1 MRMRTISLLSIFL
14 LLSTSAN
21 SEWAAQPERREAIK
35 SAFLHNYGI
44 YEKYAFGY
52 DLVRP
57 ITRKGADNAILAGM
71 GGTIIDSMSTM
82 ILMGLNESQQYKNAL
97 EHVRTTDFTMAS
109 TGNPVGT
116 VSLFEL
122 TIRYIGGL
130 TSAFEMNGERD
141 DERFLI
147 DKAASLANELSHAWD
162 WGTRVPYNRVNIN
175 EKHPEEEEELK
186 DQGTACLAE
195 IGTLTME
202 WDRLSHYTGN
212 STYKNLALNSL
223 EAVFNSTAIFPGLWA
238 QRINRR
244 TEKPFRDYVT
254 WGGGSDSMFEYF
266 SKYPLLLGDDKHK
279 QLGILELTMAST
291 IEQLVKK
298 TDLGNLTF
306 LADWSNYY
314 AHGTINMHSHLACF
328 SGGNIAMAGRIL
340 HKDEWTRLGLELS
353 ESCARTYEMTYT
365 GIGPIA
371 WGWLDKEGRA
381 LGWEKSTDIT
391 SARME
396 YHQNH
401 GIFITMA
408 FYSHQPEVVESM
420 FYAWR
425 ITGDEMWRDMA
436 WNAFQSMQK
445 YLEFNQTGWTGI
457 TNVNDASAG
466 LYDGMQSFLFAE
478 LFKYL
483 YLMFDDP
490 DKFSLD
496 DYVFN
501 TEAHP
506 YKRKP
511 NSNFGRIQGTFPYSP
526 IYQKPIGDSTSNRK
540 TPQRISYSPSHKLHS
555 ASRLAVTPFQIT
567 MPKIPTFVAGC
578 DGPKD
583 HSVLQFLACRWYN
596 FLIWPFAFVIGYRI
610 SLCIGRVMRKMEL
623 QAYKRQ
629 RAINI

>member
-1 MRMRTISLLSIFL
+1 ML
-14 LLSTSAN
+14 LLSS
-21 SEWAAQPERREAIK
+21 SVHSKWAAQLERREAIRA
-35 SAFLHNYGI
+35 AFLHNYGI

-52 DLVRP
+52 DIVRP
-57 ITRKGADNAILAGM
+57 ITRKGSDNSILAGM

-82 ILMGLNESQQYKNAL
+82 IIMGLNGTQEYHRAL
-97 EHVRTTDFTMAS
+97 EHVRKTDFTMTR

-130 TSAFEMNGERD
+130 ISAFELNGEQKQ
-141 DERFLI
+141 ERFLI
-147 DKAASLANELSHAWD
+147 DQAASLANELTHAWS
-162 WGTRVPYNRVNIN
+162 WNTRIPYNRVNIN
-175 EKHPEEEEELK
+175 KKHPEEEEELK
-186 DQGTACLAE
+186 DRGTACLAE

-212 STYKNLALNSL
+212 STYKKLALDSL
-223 EAVFNSTAIFPGLWA
+223 EAVFDSTAIFPGLWA
-238 QRINRR
+238 QRMDRR
-244 TEKPFRDYVT
+244 TEKPHRDYVT
-254 WGGGSDSMFEYF
+254 WGGGTDSMIEYF
-266 SKYPLLLGDDKHK
+266 SKYPLMLGDSQHK
-279 QLGILELTMAST
+279 QLSILNETMSST
-291 IEQLVKK
+291 FDQLVKK
-298 TDLGNLTF
+298 TGLGNLTF
-306 LADWSNYY
+306 LADWSKYY
-314 AHGTINMHSHLACF
+314 GHGTINIHSHLACF
-328 SGGNIAMAGRIL
+328 SGGNIAMAGKIL
-340 HKDEWTRLGLELS
+340 HKDDWTQLGLEVS
-353 ESCARTYEMTYT
+353 ESCARMYEMTYT

-381 LGWEKSTDIT
+381 LGWEDSTDIT

-396 YHQNH
+396 FHRNN
-401 GIFITMA
+401 GVFLTME
-408 FYSHQPEVVESM
+408 FYSHQPEVIESM

-445 YLEFNQTGWTGI
+445 YLEFNQSGWTGI
-457 TNVNDASAG
+457 TNVNDPSAG

-483 YLMFDDP
+483 FLMFDDP

-506 YKRKP
+506 FKRKS
-511 NSNFGRIQGTFPYSP
+511 NSNFGKIQGTFPYTP
-526 IYQKPIGDSTSNRK
+526 IYQKPNGDPTTNRK
-540 TPQRISYSPSHKLHS
+540 TPQKITFSPSHKTHS
-555 ASRLAVTPFQIT
+555 SSRITVTPFKIT
-567 MPKIPTFVAGC
+567 MPKIKTFTAGC

-596 FLIWPFAFVIGYRI
+596 FLIWPFAFVLGYKV

-623 QAYKRQ
+623 QTYKRQ
-629 RAINI
+629 RTINI